1 MLDTNPQPEGEVP
14 DPSKGPV
21 GFACALFVHGP
32 RDGALV
38 TDAVDG
44 VGRARQNRRGSES
57 LLSWKARQAPQT
69 GTLPIEFR
77 LGGQ

>member
-1 MLDTNPQPEGEVP
+1 M
-14 DPSKGPV
+14 

-32 RDGALV
+32 RDGALM

-44 VGRARQNRRGSES
+44 VGRARPNRRGSES
-57 LLSWKARQAPQT
+57 QLSWKARQAPQT

>member
-1 MLDTNPQPEGEVP
+1 M
-14 DPSKGPV
+14 

-44 VGRARQNRRGSES
+44 VGRARPNRRGSES
-57 LLSWKARQAPQT
+57 QLSWKARQAPQP

>member
-1 MLDTNPQPEGEVP
+1 M
-14 DPSKGPV
+14 
-21 GFACALFVHGP
+21 GFACALFVHGA
-32 RDGALV
+32 RDGALM

-44 VGRARQNRRGSES
+44 FGRARPNRRGSES
-57 LLSWKARQAPQT
+57 PLSWKARQAPQT

>member
-1 MLDTNPQPEGEVP
+1 M
-14 DPSKGPV
+14 

-44 VGRARQNRRGSES
+44 AGRARPNRRGSES
-57 LLSWKARQAPQT
+57 PLSWKTRQAPQT